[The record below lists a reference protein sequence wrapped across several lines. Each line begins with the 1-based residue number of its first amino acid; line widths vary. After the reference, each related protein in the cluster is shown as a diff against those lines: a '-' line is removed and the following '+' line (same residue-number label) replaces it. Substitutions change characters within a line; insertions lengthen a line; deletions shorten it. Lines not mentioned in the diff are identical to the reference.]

1 MIESKSIRLRAWSD
15 KDLATLSYLRNNV
28 EIQIQLMAR
37 VRGSS
42 IEQVRGWLEN
52 YTDKPDRFILIIAD
66 KGTDE
71 CKGFIQITNMN
82 FIDRH
87 AEIGICLHEE
97 SRGQGLCGS
106 AISLVSNYL
115 KEQWNV
121 QKIILK
127 VLDDNLSALKCYEKS
142 GFERCGLYR
151 KHIFIKGQWC
161 DVLIMEN
168 FI

>member
-1 MIESKSIRLRAWSD
+1 MLESKSIRLRAWSD
-15 KDLATLSYLRNNV
+15 KDLATLFHLRNNV

-42 IEQVRGWLEN
+42 IEQVRDWLDGF
-52 YTDKPDRFILIIAD
+52 TDKSDRFLLIIAD
-66 KGTDE
+66 KDTDE
-71 CKGFIQITNMN
+71 CKGFIQVINMN
-82 FIDRH
+82 FIDRN
-87 AEIGICLHEE
+87 AEIGICLHED
-97 SRGQGLCGS
+97 SRGQGICGNV
-106 AISLVSNYL
+106 ISLISKYL
-115 KEQWNV
+115 KEQWNI
-121 QKIILK
+121 QKIVLK
-127 VLDDNLSALKCYEKS
+127 VLNDNHSAQKCYEKS